1 MAYLRERLPE
11 LLAELC
17 PDTFDAVFFF
27 GDEEDFLGAVVNA
40 IGRALYY
47 RPSLWEADPEEFADF
62 VAGNL
67 IEKTFYDLHEVYAWA
82 GWLLNEFEA
91 AQP

>member
-1 MAYLRERLPE
+1 
-11 LLAELC
+11 
-17 PDTFDAVFFF
+17 
-27 GDEEDFLGAVVNA
+27 VVNA